1 MNIKIVH
8 KFIRPGVKAFERL
21 PMDTKI
27 LLLKILD
34 GLLVFRTLAEK
45 NRIRALNKERVTPLF
60 ELDRNTGLSKFK
72 VQSDFTESAVQFARR
87 ILASHLQGGEV
98 RSNSKDYLRQIFNSS
113 MLADDS
119 RFLFE
124 WATSAQVLQPISEY
138 FHKFPLLHEISVF
151 YSPPT
156 LQTNDDYRGSQ
167 LFHMDGGGTQCVKL
181 WLLCE
186 DVALENGPTVLLP
199 ANLSQKLAKKLSYE
213 PGTKILDSTVDATD
227 EELFTAVG
235 PTGTWFA
242 TDTDRCLHYGSRT
255 GVSSGRLVLMFH
267 FVDHNSTYYL
277 PLLSRNYIVSTK
289 KISKKFLDGF
299 SRFAKWSVR
308 LRTV

>member
-8 KFIRPGVKAFERL
+8 KVIRPSVKAFERL
-21 PMDTKI
+21 PMETKI

-34 GLLVFRTLAEK
+34 SILISRTAAEK
-45 NRIRALNKERVTPLF
+45 NRIRALNKNRVTPVF
-60 ELDRNTGLSKFK
+60 ELNRVSGLSKFT
-72 VQSDFTESAVQFARR
+72 VQSDFTESAIQFARKT
-87 ILASHLQGGEV
+87 LASHLQGGEV
-98 RSNSKDYLRQIFNSS
+98 RSNSKDYLRQIFNSG
-113 MLADDS
+113 MLGDDS

-124 WATSAQVLQPISEY
+124 WATSDQVLQPISDY
-138 FHKFPLLHEISVF
+138 FQKFPLLHEISVF

-156 LQTNDDYRGSQ
+156 MQTTEDYRGSQ

-181 WLLCE
+181 WLLCD

-199 ANLSQKLAKKLSYE
+199 ANFSQELAKKLSYE
-213 PGTKILDSTVDATD
+213 PGTKISDSTVNAPK
-227 EELFTAVG
+227 EELFTAIG
-235 PTGTWFA
+235 PAGTWFA

-277 PLLSRNYIVSTK
+277 PVLSRNYMVSTK
-289 KISKKFLDGF
+289 KLSKKFVGEF
-299 SRFAKWSVR
+299 SKFAKLSVR
-308 LRTV
+308 LRTI